1 MMGRKGQNLI
11 VGLDIGTTKICAII
25 GEMHS
30 DASLEIIG
38 VGSHPCR
45 GLKKGVV
52 VNIDSTVESIRQ
64 AVDEAQ
70 IMAGIDIASAFVGIA
85 GGHITGINSTG
96 IIAVKQQE
104 ITLREINQVIDAA
117 RAVSLPMDREVIHVL
132 PQEYIVDEQAGI
144 LDPLG
149 MAGRR
154 LEARVHIVTAAV
166 ASAHNIVKCV
176 NKAGL
181 EVEDIVL
188 EQLASG
194 EATLTPDERERGT
207 VIIDIGGG
215 TTDIA
220 LLTGSSVK
228 HTAVLAVGGNHITND
243 LAFGLGIPAPEAER
257 LKKTHG
263 CAYRPLVHAQ
273 EVVEVKGATERQTQR
288 LTHLELCDII
298 EPRVEEMLQMARREI
313 IRSGYADGI
322 PSGIV
327 LTGGTALL
335 HGIVELAEDVFR
347 LPVRCGIPTGIS
359 GLTSMV
365 DNPMY
370 ATGVGL
376 LQCGV
381 RQQTYGHVHKF
392 SDEHLFAKIYHRMRD
407 WFGEFLT

>member
-1 MMGRKGQNLI
+1 MGRKGQNI
-11 VGLDIGTTKICAII
+11 VVGLDIGTTKICVII
-25 GEMHS
+25 GELQS

-70 IMAGIDIASAFVGIA
+70 IMAGVDISSAFVGIA

-96 IIAVKQQE
+96 IIAVKSQE

-132 PQEYIVDEQAGI
+132 PQEYIVDDQSDI

-149 MAGRR
+149 MAGKR

-188 EQLASG
+188 EQLASA
-194 EATLTPDERERGT
+194 EATLTPDERELGA

-220 LLTGSSVK
+220 LFAGSSVK

-243 LAFGLGIPAPEAER
+243 LAYGLSLPVPQAER
-257 LKKTHG
+257 LKKSHG
-263 CAYRPLVHAQ
+263 CAYSALVQAQ
-273 EVVEVKGATERQTQR
+273 EVADLEGLTEHRSQR
-288 LTHLELCDII
+288 RTCRELCDII

-313 IRSGYADGI
+313 VQSKYAGGI

-335 HGIVELAEDVFR
+335 HGIVELAEDVFH
-347 LPVRCGIPTGIS
+347 LPVRCGAPRGIG
-359 GLTSMV
+359 GLASMV
-365 DNPMY
+365 DSPMY

-376 LQCGV
+376 LQYGLK
-381 RQQTYGHVHKF
+381 QPAYGHFHKF
-392 SDEHLFAKIYHRMRD
+392 SGEHLFTKIYHRMRD
-407 WFGEFLT
+407 WFGEFLM